1 MEPILLESGKIP
13 HPKKLLLKSLLLCGI
28 VSSLWYAV
36 INIIVPAQF
45 AGYSV
50 TSQTISEL
58 SAIDAPTRTIWV
70 ELCIFYTLL
79 LIAFGLG
86 VGSIASHNKK
96 LRLTAAVIVIDAIFT
111 AFWPPMHQR
120 EVIAA
125 GGGTITDTLHYVWAF
140 IHLALVLLMIGFGT
154 VVMGKKFRIYSI
166 ATVVVFIIFGIL
178 TTQESSGIATAKPTP
193 HIGIWERVNI
203 GAYMLW
209 IAVFAIAHLQAEK
222 IRNSNITINP
232 SIR

>member
-13 HPKKLLLKSLLLCGI
+13 HAKKLWVKSLLICGI
-28 VSSLWYAV
+28 ASSLWYAV

-50 TSQTISEL
+50 TTQTISEL
-58 SAIDAPTRTIWV
+58 SAIDAPTRMIWI

-86 VGSIASHNKK
+86 VGSVAGYNKK
-96 LRLTAAVIVIDAIFT
+96 LRVTAAIIVIDAVFT

-125 GGGTITDTLHYVWAF
+125 GGGTITDTLHYAWAL
-140 IHLALVLLMIGFGT
+140 IHLAFVLLMVGFGS

-166 ATVVVFIIFGIL
+166 ATVVIFIIFGIL
-178 TTQESSGIATAKPTP
+178 TAQESSGIATGNPTP

-209 IAVFAIAHLQAEK
+209 IAVFAIAHLQAEN
-222 IRNSNITINP
+222 IRNSKLIISP
-232 SIR
+232 GIK